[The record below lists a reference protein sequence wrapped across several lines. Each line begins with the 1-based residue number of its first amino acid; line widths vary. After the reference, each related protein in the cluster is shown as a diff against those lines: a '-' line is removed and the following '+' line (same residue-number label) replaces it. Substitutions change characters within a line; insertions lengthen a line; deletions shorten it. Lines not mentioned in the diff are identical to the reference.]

1 MIWLSPSQSSKYKLY
16 QDRKLECLIHAPSLA
31 WSPEPWIYISFN
43 QYSLN
48 VLVKNFQTSK
58 INRVCVCVCDL
69 KAKYV
74 TPNQW
79 PKQTDLC
86 LCSPSSRIQ
95 TFMVS
100 NWLPWLQSPT
110 SPRNCRWVSELA
122 VQKSGWQITGLW
134 SLVKASWRPRKRQW
148 QFYRQGRAE
157 GPSQS
162 QGGMGDFQWMEEGS
176 IHAVGNWMRFVH
188 SGVENLLY

>member
-1 MIWLSPSQSSKYKLY
+1 MIWPSQSSKYKLY
-16 QDRKLECLIHAPSLA
+16 QDRKLQCLIHAPSLA

-58 INRVCVCVCDL
+58 INRVCVCDL
-69 KAKYV
+69 KAKYA
-74 TPNQW
+74 TSNQW

-110 SPRNCRWVSELA
+110 SPRNYRWVSAGEWMADHRSLKPGKGKLETQEEA
-122 VQKSGWQITGLW
+122 MTVLQTGKGWGSKPKSRRHGGF
-134 SLVKASWRPRKRQW
+134 PMNG
-148 QFYRQGRAE
+148 GR
-157 GPSQS
+157 
-162 QGGMGDFQWMEEGS
+162 
-176 IHAVGNWMRFVH
+176 VH
-188 SGVENLLY
+188 SCCRELDEVCALWCGESALLSLLI